1 MEYDEPVRLA
11 LDPPEGLVVSIDESI
26 IRSAIEAS
34 RKSPRGRIILPF
46 HLSEQDPL
54 QRMLNVLQPGTYIQ
68 PHRHLSPPKSE
79 PIVILRGSLK
89 VFVFDSGGE
98 VKERIKLEEGSSRIG
113 VDIRPGVF
121 HTFAALAADTVVFEV
136 KPGPY
141 ETLSDK
147 DFAPWAPKEGTPE
160 ASVYL
165 RDLLVESRLNDD

>member
-1 MEYDEPVRLA
+1 MHKNRFPLA
-11 LDPPEGLVVSIDESI
+11 LDPPQGSVVAIDDSI
-26 IRSAIEAS
+26 IQTAVQAS

-54 QRMLNVLQPGTYIQ
+54 QRMLNVLQPGSYVQ

-79 PIVILRGSLK
+79 PIIILRGSLL
-89 VFVFDSGGE
+89 VFVFDSDGK
-98 VKERIKLEEGSSRIG
+98 VDERIKLKTGSSRFG
-113 VDIRPGVF
+113 VDIRAGEF
-121 HTFAALAADTVVFEV
+121 HTFAALAADTVLFEV

-160 ASVYL
+160 ASEYL
-165 RDLLVESRLNDD
+165 RDLLAE